1 MFLRLAI
8 IAALASFT
16 AANGAE
22 RVTES
27 DVKRIFSEAIKSAGY
42 RIDGNTLAAIDV
54 DAKHI
59 AKTFNDAKSTTIYVD
74 ESKGYREGFYY
85 CLYGNGKL
93 QGAGY
98 YRKGKRIGPWRIY
111 YQNSQLSLSLQYDD
125 QGREQGQL
133 LDYYENGNISSIKL
147 YANGKLAGS
156 VSFFYE
162 NGQLRL
168 QQQYAEGLMNG
179 FSIIYWPNG
188 NIKKTGYF
196 KAGRQDGEVVHY
208 NEDGSLKEKVNYVE
222 GVRQ

>member
-1 MFLRLAI
+1 M
-8 IAALASFT
+8 
-16 AANGAE
+16 
-22 RVTES
+22 
-27 DVKRIFSEAIKSAGY
+27 
-42 RIDGNTLAAIDV
+42 AAIAV

-98 YRKGKRIGPWRIY
+98 YRQGKRIGPWRIY
-111 YQNSQLSLSLQYDD
+111 HQNSQLSLSLQYDD

-133 LDYYENGNISSIKL
+133 LGCYENGNISSIKL

-156 VSFFYE
+156 ASFFYE

-168 QQQYAEGLMNG
+168 
-179 FSIIYWPNG
+179 
-188 NIKKTGYF
+188 
-196 KAGRQDGEVVHY
+196 
-208 NEDGSLKEKVNYVE
+208 
-222 GVRQ
+222 